1 MENPYISFKREQ
13 FSLKREE
20 VVMYFNNIK
29 TLDIS
34 SMICDTD
41 NILAHIDG
49 ARIETLYDHS
59 ELSLL
64 YFKKIISNKNLDIVF
79 KKIENYIL
87 RDFSKEGI
95 EIYKEMI
102 LNVIY
107 LHDIGKISCV
117 FQSKKMNNNRY
128 NKYKGNK
135 FNYSNHSMLSSILYI
150 DQYFDRIK
158 KHSTIE
164 IGRAHV

>member
-64 YFKKIISNKNLDIVF
+64 YFFKI
-79 KKIENYIL
+79 
-87 RDFSKEGI
+87 
-95 EIYKEMI
+95 
-102 LNVIY
+102 
-107 LHDIGKISCV
+107 
-117 FQSKKMNNNRY
+117 
-128 NKYKGNK
+128 
-135 FNYSNHSMLSSILYI
+135 
-150 DQYFDRIK
+150 
-158 KHSTIE
+158 
-164 IGRAHV
+164 